1 MQFQENILIN
11 KSKNL
16 FIFATLFSIYFLWD
30 INNLNLFYI
39 IIIPIILHI
48 FKDIKILIKKKHLI
62 LLFIFFLI
70 FIHHLITNSFNLNL
84 SYLIKISYL
93 YLIFL
98 FCLFF
103 YENFE
108 KNLKI
113 LVYSFCFFYYFLL
126 ILNSI
131 VNLDI
136 VIQSF
141 ENIFIYKNELFNIK
155 GNFWNFCQSSIPFFL
170 RSKIIFQENSHLG
183 MINVAVCLLLIYY
196 ASFEKNKLVKSLIL
210 LFPLISITNS
220 STTFFVGFII
230 CTIIILILGFKKL
243 PNLFINVSIFLSII
257 IILINIFDETCNHRY
272 SQLTETNNSMIELV
286 KQNNRLLENTK
297 INENINT
304 FNENIITFNDLI
316 VKRIKLYNELDNELY
331 NYSTG
336 NVKNNTNRNKI
347 ENIKKQILNIEKKLN
362 EINKEKFEYIK
373 KGYSYNLTNQV
384 HIRSYYLALHSL
396 KNKFLGWGFDN
407 YHIAFDE
414 YKFEVPAF
422 NPVVLSL
429 NTRDASNN
437 LSKIVTEFGIF
448 SIFFFLFLTIISFEK
463 KVPIHI
469 KIFLISIIITQLIRG
484 AGYFNGGFILSV
496 TMYIFTYFKYRNLNK
511 T

>member
-1 MQFQENILIN
+1 MQFQANILIN

-16 FIFATLFSIYFLWD
+16 FIFLTFFSTYFLWD

-39 IIIPIILHI
+39 IVIPIILHI
-48 FKDIKILIKKKHLI
+48 FKDIKILIEKKHFI

-70 FIHHLITNSFNLNL
+70 FIHHTIINSSNLNL
-84 SYLIKISYL
+84 SNLVKISYL

-103 YENFE
+103 HENFE

-131 VNLDI
+131 VNSDI
-136 VIQSF
+136 LIQSF
-141 ENIFIYKNELFNIK
+141 ENILNYKGEQFGIK

-196 ASFEKNKLVKSLIL
+196 ASFEKNKLTKFLL
-210 LFPLISITNS
+210 FLFPLMSITNS

-230 CTIIILILGFKKL
+230 CSIIILILCFKKL
-243 PNLFINVSIFLSII
+243 PITFIGVIIFLNII
-257 IILINIFDETCNHRY
+257 IILINIFDTTCNHRY
-272 SQLTETNNSMIELV
+272 SQLTETNNSMIKLINQEN
-286 KQNNRLLENTK
+286 KQLKSGK
-297 INENINT
+297 ISEKKNKIE
-304 FNENIITFNDLI
+304 IIKTFNDLI
-316 VKRIKLYNELDNELY
+316 VKRITLYNNLDNELY
-331 NYSTG
+331 HIAQN
-336 NVKNNTNRNKI
+336 KNKINLNTKKI
-347 ENIKKQILNIEKKLN
+347 ENIKKQIFEIEKKLN
-362 EINKEKFEYIK
+362 EIDSEKFDNIK
-373 KGYSYNLTNQV
+373 KSYSYNLTNQV

-407 YHIAFDE
+407 YHIAFNE
-414 YKFEVPAF
+414 YKFDVPAF

-437 LSKIVTEFGIF
+437 LAKIVTEYGIF
-448 SIFFFLFLTIISFEK
+448 SILFFLFLTIISFEK
-463 KVPIHI
+463 KVPIHV

-496 TMYIFTYFKYRNLNK
+496 TMYIFTYFKYNK
-511 T
+511 FK